1 MLKYLLIVLGKYI
14 DVNKAL
20 RHTWESSHFVIV
32 TNILNLDIKYNLL
45 NYACANEKIDISL
58 KDFNYGP

>member
-1 MLKYLLIVLGKYI
+1 MGKYI